1 MKAAQLPSP
10 LQVTLVRRGL
20 GWAER
25 LRYRWEYRGRLLAL
39 LKLVDPKGTTRLTY
53 HERVRIRDYWA
64 QYDISLVSPLWYR
77 LFKALTGRVDPRYIP
92 EELFRVQLEPMLCR
106 RDVAPAYHDKNQLDR
121 VFPDVERP
129 RTILRNIYGNYF
141 DGNYQ
146 PVSRELVTELLAS
159 SQGPYI
165 LKPSISG
172 TGSGHNVA
180 RVECSRDGFRIDQT
194 LWSLADVERIYVQD
208 FLFQQVVHQHALLA
222 RFHPGS
228 LNTIRVIT
236 LRLGGDIQPL
246 AATLRMGNG
255 SHVDNGHAGGLLCG
269 IDLGD
274 GRLTPFACDVH
285 FRRYDRHPI
294 TGERFADGTIPAFEA
309 IKDLAVRVHTRM
321 SYFDVVSCDIALLD
335 NGEPCLV
342 EANTFGQ
349 GVEPH
354 QFLKGAPLFGDRTD
368 EVLTLIAKRV
378 RLGWNR

>member
-1 MKAAQLPSP
+1 M
-10 LQVTLVRRGL
+10 VR
-20 GWAER
+20 E
-25 LRYRWEYRGRLLAL
+25 
-39 LKLVDPKGTTRLTY
+39 
-53 HERVRIRDYWA
+53 
-64 QYDISLVSPLWYR
+64 
-77 LFKALTGRVDPRYIP
+77 
-92 EELFRVQLEPMLCR
+92 
-106 RDVAPAYHDKNQLDR
+106 
-121 VFPDVERP
+121 
-129 RTILRNIYGNYF
+129 
-141 DGNYQ
+141 
-146 PVSRELVTELLAS
+146 
-159 SQGPYI
+159 
-165 LKPSISG
+165 ISG